1 MTDRLVYLSGEWV
14 PEPEA
19 RISIFDTAVSLGYT
33 VTESTRTFA
42 HQPFKLRC
50 HLDRLFKSLKVARI
64 DIGISREELADV
76 TMDLLGRNQQLCQP
90 DEDYWIVHNIS
101 SGIHKIGPDPTLK
114 NSGPT
119 VMIFNAPMDLTGW
132 ARYYSEGCHAVT
144 PMSRQIPSQSMD
156 ARIKNRSR
164 FFSMLMEHEVKL
176 VDADAQSVWL
186 DTDGYVSE
194 NKGGNIFIVD
204 DGILKTP
211 TNENCLAGI
220 TRETTLE
227 IAASLGIPS
236 QEARLQPYDLYTADE
251 LFFTSTPYCIM
262 PATRF
267 NDLPVGDGQ
276 VGPLTRQ
283 LLSGWSELVGI
294 DVVKQATDQLGGDG
308 K

>member
-1 MTDRLVYLSGEWV
+1 MSERLVYLSGELV
-14 PEPEA
+14 PESEA

-42 HQPFKLRC
+42 HQPFKLDR
-50 HLDRLFKSLKVARI
+50 HIDRLFRSLKIARI
-64 DIGISREELADV
+64 DIGLSPEQLANE

-90 DEDYWIVHNIS
+90 HEDYWIVHNIS
-101 SGIHKIGPDPTLK
+101 SGVHKLGPDPTTR

-119 VMIFNAPMDLTGW
+119 VIIFNAPMDLTGW

-176 VDADAQSVWL
+176 VDPDAQSIWL
-186 DTDGYVSE
+186 DMDGFISE
-194 NKGGNIFIVD
+194 NKGGNVFIVA
-204 DGILKTP
+204 DGVLKTP

-227 IAASLGIPS
+227 IAASLGIS
-236 QEARLQPYDLYTADE
+236 CLETRLQPYDLYTADE
-251 LFFTSTPYCIM
+251 LFITSTPYCIM
-262 PATRF
+262 PASRF
-267 NDLPVGDGQ
+267 NGLPVGDGQ

-283 LLSGWSELVGI
+283 LLEGWSELVGI
-294 DVVKQATDQLGGDG
+294 DVVKQASDQVE
-308 K
+308 

>member
-1 MTDRLVYLSGEWV
+1 MSERLVYLSGELV
-14 PEPEA
+14 PESEA

-42 HQPFKLRC
+42 HQPFKLDR
-50 HLDRLFKSLKVARI
+50 HIDRLFRSLKIARI
-64 DIGISREELADV
+64 DIGLSPEQLANE

-90 DEDYWIVHNIS
+90 HEDYWIVHNIS
-101 SGIHKIGPDPTLK
+101 SGVHKLGPDPTTR

-119 VMIFNAPMDLTGW
+119 VIIFNAPMDLTGW

-144 PMSRQIPSQSMD
+144 PMSRQVPSQSMD

-176 VDADAQSVWL
+176 VDPDAQSIWL
-186 DTDGYVSE
+186 DTDGFISE
-194 NKGGNIFIVD
+194 NKGGNVFIVA
-204 DGILKTP
+204 DGVLKTP

-227 IAASLGIPS
+227 IAASLGIS
-236 QEARLQPYDLYTADE
+236 CLETRLQPYDLYTADE
-251 LFFTSTPYCIM
+251 LFITSTPYCIM
-262 PATRF
+262 PASRF
-267 NDLPVGDGQ
+267 NGLPVGDGQ

-283 LLSGWSELVGI
+283 LLEGWSELVGI
-294 DVVKQATDQLGGDG
+294 DVVKQASDQVE
-308 K
+308 

>member
-1 MTDRLVYLSGEWV
+1 MSERLVYLSGELV
-14 PEPEA
+14 PESEA

-42 HQPFKLRC
+42 HQPFKLDR
-50 HLDRLFKSLKVARI
+50 HIDRLFKSLKIARI
-64 DIGISREELADV
+64 DIGLSPEQLANE

-90 DEDYWIVHNIS
+90 HEDYWIVHNIS
-101 SGIHKIGPDPTLK
+101 SGVHKLGPDPTTR

-119 VMIFNAPMDLTGW
+119 VIIFNAPMDLTGW

-176 VDADAQSVWL
+176 VDPDAQSIWL
-186 DTDGYVSE
+186 DTDGFISE
-194 NKGGNIFIVD
+194 NKGGNVFIVA
-204 DGILKTP
+204 DGVLKTP

-227 IAASLGIPS
+227 IAASLGIS
-236 QEARLQPYDLYTADE
+236 CLETRLQPYDLYTADE
-251 LFFTSTPYCIM
+251 LFITSTPYCIM
-262 PATRF
+262 PASRF
-267 NDLPVGDGQ
+267 NGLPVGDGQ

-283 LLSGWSELVGI
+283 LLEGWSELVGI
-294 DVVKQATDQLGGDG
+294 DVVKQASDQVE
-308 K
+308 

>member
-1 MTDRLVYLSGEWV
+1 MSERLVYLSGELV
-14 PEPEA
+14 PESEA

-42 HQPFKLRC
+42 HQPFKLDR
-50 HLDRLFKSLKVARI
+50 HIDRLFKSLKIARI
-64 DIGISREELADV
+64 DIGLSPEQLANE

-90 DEDYWIVHNIS
+90 HEDYWIVHNIS
-101 SGIHKIGPDPTLK
+101 SGVHKLGPDPTTR

-119 VMIFNAPMDLTGW
+119 VIIFNAPMDLTGW

-176 VDADAQSVWL
+176 VDPDAQSIWL
-186 DTDGYVSE
+186 DMDGFISE
-194 NKGGNIFIVD
+194 NKGGNVFIVA
-204 DGILKTP
+204 DGVLKTP

-227 IAASLGIPS
+227 IAASLGIS
-236 QEARLQPYDLYTADE
+236 CLETRLQPYDLYTADE
-251 LFFTSTPYCIM
+251 LFITSTPYCIM
-262 PATRF
+262 PASRF
-267 NDLPVGDGQ
+267 NGLPVGDGQ

-283 LLSGWSELVGI
+283 LLEGWSELVGI
-294 DVVKQATDQLGGDG
+294 DVVKQASDQVE
-308 K
+308 

>member
-1 MTDRLVYLSGEWV
+1 
-14 PEPEA
+14 
-19 RISIFDTAVSLGYT
+19 
-33 VTESTRTFA
+33 
-42 HQPFKLRC
+42 
-50 HLDRLFKSLKVARI
+50 DRLFKSLKIARI
-64 DIGISREELADV
+64 DIGISPDQLASE

-90 DEDYWIVHNIS
+90 HEDYWIVHNVS
-101 SGIHKIGPDPTLK
+101 SGVHKLGPDPTTR

-119 VMIFNAPMDLTGW
+119 VIIFNAPMDLTGW

-176 VDADAQSVWL
+176 VDPDAQSVWL

-194 NKGGNIFIVD
+194 NKGGNVFIVAE
-204 DGILKTP
+204 GVLKTP
-211 TNENCLAGI
+211 TSENCLAGI

-227 IAASLGIPS
+227 IAASLEIPCL
-236 QEARLQPYDLYTADE
+236 ETRLQPYDLYTADE

-262 PATRF
+262 PASRF
-267 NDLPVGDGQ
+267 NGLPVGDGQ

-283 LLSGWSELVGI
+283 LLEGWSDLVGI
-294 DVVKQATDQLGGDG
+294 DVVKQASDQVE
-308 K
+308 

>member
-1 MTDRLVYLSGEWV
+1 MSERLVYLSGELV
-14 PEPEA
+14 PESEA

-42 HQPFKLRC
+42 HQPFKLDR
-50 HLDRLFKSLKVARI
+50 HIDRLFRSLKIARI
-64 DIGISREELADV
+64 DIGLSPEQLANE

-90 DEDYWIVHNIS
+90 HEDYWIVHNIS
-101 SGIHKIGPDPTLK
+101 SGVHKLGPDPTTR

-119 VMIFNAPMDLTGW
+119 VIIFNAPMDLTGW

-176 VDADAQSVWL
+176 VDPDAQSIWL
-186 DTDGYVSE
+186 DTDGYISE
-194 NKGGNIFIVD
+194 NKGGNVFIVA

-227 IAASLGIPS
+227 IAASLGIS
-236 QEARLQPYDLYTADE
+236 CLETRLQPYDLYTADE
-251 LFFTSTPYCIM
+251 LFITSTPYCIM
-262 PATRF
+262 PASRF
-267 NDLPVGDGQ
+267 NGLPVGDGQ

-283 LLSGWSELVGI
+283 LLEGWSELVGI
-294 DVVKQATDQLGGDG
+294 DVVKQASDQVE
-308 K
+308 

>member
-1 MTDRLVYLSGEWV
+1 MSERLVYLSGELV
-14 PEPEA
+14 PESEA
-19 RISIFDTAVSLGYT
+19 RISIFDTAFSLGFT

-42 HQPFKLRC
+42 HQPFKLER
-50 HLDRLFKSLKVARI
+50 HIDRLFKSLKIARI
-64 DIGISREELADV
+64 DIGISPDQLTSE

-90 DEDYWIVHNIS
+90 HEDYWIVHNVS
-101 SGIHKIGPDPTLK
+101 SGVHKLGPDPTTR

-119 VMIFNAPMDLTGW
+119 VIIFNAPMDLTGW

-176 VDADAQSVWL
+176 VDPDAQSVWL

-194 NKGGNIFIVD
+194 NKGGNVFIVAE
-204 DGILKTP
+204 GVLKTP
-211 TNENCLAGI
+211 TSENCLAGI

-227 IAASLGIPS
+227 IAASLEIPCL
-236 QEARLQPYDLYTADE
+236 ETRLQPYDLYTADE

-262 PATRF
+262 PASRF
-267 NDLPVGDGQ
+267 NGLPVGDGQ

-283 LLSGWSELVGI
+283 LLEGWSDLVGI
-294 DVVKQATDQLGGDG
+294 DVVKQASDQVE
-308 K
+308 